1 MLESILQF
9 GDIITNIVNN
19 PIPYGT
25 LLVLLISVLTNCAI
39 AAVNRKLLNI
49 EELREHDREIRE
61 WTKQYTEAVK
71 KNERHQIT
79 KLKRRKAE
87 VDKLRL
93 ERSSKQMR
101 VSLYTLVPMLIV
113 FYLLN
118 SFFTGPAGPLVVAK
132 LPFYSPIL
140 SNGDGNLWFV
150 TWYFLCSVALNTP
163 IQRVFG
169 TYIGGD

>member
-9 GDIITNIVNN
+9 GDIITNIANN

-25 LLVLLISVLTNCAI
+25 LLVLFIAILTNCAI
-39 AAVNRKLLNI
+39 AALNRKLLNI
-49 EELREHDREIRE
+49 EDLREQDREIRE
-61 WTKQYTEAVK
+61 WTRQYTEAVK
-71 KNERHQIT
+71 KNERHQIA
-79 KLKRRKAE
+79 KLRRRKAE
-87 VDKLRL
+87 IDRLRM

-118 SFFTGPAGPLVVAK
+118 RFFTGPSGPLVVAK

-150 TWYFLCSVALNTP
+150 TWYFLCSVALNSP
-163 IQRVFG
+163 IQRIFG